1 MKLCD
6 MVRAVVIQEDISNRD
21 IENTIAFLVQDN
33 ILTDVRVFRRI
44 VKNLV
49 ADLAGEDAYT

>member
-21 IENTIAFLVQDN
+21 IENTIAFLAQDN

-49 ADLAGEDAYT
+49 ADLAGEDAYS